1 MRRLEITKSPSKEKK
16 QRCAA
21 TVECSRSPDEKER
34 ACLQK
39 GKLKGTRRGPLKMM
53 FL

>member
-1 MRRLEITKSPSKEKK
+1 MKGEKK

-21 TVECSRSPDEKER
+21 TVECSISPDEKER

-39 GKLKGTRRGPLKMM
+39 DKQRGLEED
-53 FL
+53 L